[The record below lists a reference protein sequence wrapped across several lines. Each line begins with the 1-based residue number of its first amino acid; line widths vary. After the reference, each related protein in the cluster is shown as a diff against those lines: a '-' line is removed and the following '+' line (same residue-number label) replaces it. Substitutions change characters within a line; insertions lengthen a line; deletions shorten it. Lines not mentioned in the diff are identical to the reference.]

1 MLSLQGLRLILVTM
15 ETIFYFQTQ
24 DGEGQ
29 HANAPEIPVFVT
41 DMLKQ
46 VLTNGT
52 KSWVMTTKVH
62 EKWQRK

>member
-1 MLSLQGLRLILVTM
+1 MSLQGLRLILVTM

-29 HANAPEIPVFVT
+29 HVNAPEIQVFVT

-52 KSWVMTTKVH
+52 KSWVMMTKVR
-62 EKWQRK
+62 EKWQRE